1 MPIASSMLAPHLDG
15 VNPET
20 SSLGPKV
27 ESVENY
33 NGLCNNLLR
42 QPEQYTGSLGELGA
56 GEAERALEV
65 GGYAVELGA
74 GG

>member
-1 MPIASSMLAPHLDG
+1 MPKASLMLVPHLYG
-15 VNPET
+15 INPEA

-27 ESVENY
+27 ESVEND

-42 QPEQYTGSLGELGA
+42 QPEQYAGSLGELGT

-74 GG
+74 GS